1 MRNPIP
7 KEDRT
12 RVRVYTVI
20 IAIAALF
27 VAGLIYLSSIIAGI
41 QRFVSVCRP
50 FLIGVALAFVQY
62 PVVKRLDWLLSKVF
76 SRKKPHPRLCRG
88 ISATISLVL
97 LIGIV
102 TAFLLI
108 LLPQLVSSIRQLI
121 QSLNGFLQ
129 QNANVVNDFLS
140 MHDLDFINLDGKQL
154 QVAWEDLLAQISG
167 YSDTLLSFIV
177 SMSATITTTVYNTLN
192 PVFIGVVAAFYF
204 LMEKEKLC
212 AVGKKVSYALFTRE
226 MSERVIF
233 WTRRATQIFSGFITG
248 KLLDSLIMGVICYV
262 LMLLFRFDYA
272 LVISVIIGITNILPF
287 FGPFIGA
294 IPSIL
299 ILLIVE
305 PSQALMFT
313 LMIMILQQ
321 IDGNVLGPL
330 ILKDYV
336 DISPIWILIS
346 LVVGGGLFGFFGM
359 LLSIPTFSLCYAMVR
374 TALDRRLVRK
384 GLPTSKTYYQDNDP
398 EGK

>member
-140 MHDLDFINLDGKQL
+140 MHDLDFINLGGKQL